1 MSLTRVRE
9 WHFIIRTI
17 YYYYYHHYLY
27 VFIYTACIYIYCIY
41 TACKNLSWGWFRF
54 ICCSQPQHAQQWNS
68 WWIFHRFL
76 STVVTEKVKK
86 IFLLICFCCIIWNT
100 FSWFSFSL
108 LLSHSLSFTH
118 SLFLS
123 PFLCFCL
130 CVCLSLSKTLSL
142 SQCICPLCVCV
153 VFQGIVIV
161 TPTVFCVCQFCQPTG
176 YSLSTQQQ
184 QPAFYVAVLT
194 DVDADRHYCATFTFH
209 ETVAMTPSKPDDVD
223 ADDHDATLIHHS
235 LMYAPKSLV
244 LVSRLDYFE
253 AFRVGNPCMGDFS
266 GLVISH
272 FYVDKR
278 VLDVLHVIVV

>member
-1 MSLTRVRE
+1 M
-9 WHFIIRTI
+9 
-17 YYYYYHHYLY
+17 
-27 VFIYTACIYIYCIY
+27 C
-41 TACKNLSWGWFRF
+41 
-54 ICCSQPQHAQQWNS
+54 
-68 WWIFHRFL
+68 
-76 STVVTEKVKK
+76 
-86 IFLLICFCCIIWNT
+86 
-100 FSWFSFSL
+100 
-108 LLSHSLSFTH
+108 
-118 SLFLS
+118 
-123 PFLCFCL
+123 
-130 CVCLSLSKTLSL
+130 
-142 SQCICPLCVCV
+142 LCVCV
-153 VFQGIVIV
+153 VFQGIVIH

-266 GLVISH
+266 GWLFPI
-272 FYVDKR
+272 FMLTKDC
-278 VLDVLHVIVV
+278 

>member
-1 MSLTRVRE
+1 MFKKYFCSFVFVASYGTHSVDFHFLYFSLT
-9 WHFIIRTI
+9 
-17 YYYYYHHYLY
+17 L
-27 VFIYTACIYIYCIY
+27 
-41 TACKNLSWGWFRF
+41 
-54 ICCSQPQHAQQWNS
+54 
-68 WWIFHRFL
+68 FL
-76 STVVTEKVKK
+76 S
-86 IFLLICFCCIIWNT
+86 LILSFFPP
-100 FSWFSFSL
+100 FSVFVCVSVCLSPRL
-108 LLSHSLSFTH
+108 SLSHSVFA
-118 SLFLS
+118 
-123 PFLCFCL
+123 
-130 CVCLSLSKTLSL
+130 
-142 SQCICPLCVCV
+142 LCVCV